1 MSCTVLGS
9 PVTAT
14 GEVITGT
21 NRLVAASYSS
31 SSIVPYRSPVTTAS
45 TFQYLSNRLRSFA
58 RAVGFAVILS
68 LRWAPVSIV
77 STSVVAGAPAIRLPV
92 GLVTFLP
99 LVMIA
104 ESAAR
109 LQPRGGGAGEGRQAV
124 GPVDAV
130 NLYLPSHLFVA
141 GA

>member
-1 MSCTVLGS
+1 M
-9 PVTAT
+9 
-14 GEVITGT
+14 
-21 NRLVAASYSS
+21 
-31 SSIVPYRSPVTTAS
+31 PYLSPVTTAS
-45 TFQYLSNRLRSFA
+45 TFQYLSNPLWSFA

-68 LRWAPVSIV
+68 LRWARVSIV

-92 GLVTFLP
+92 GLVAFLP
-99 LVMIA
+99 LMVGT

-109 LQPRGGGAGEGRQAV
+109 LQPRRGGAGEGRQAV